1 MSKDKEDNFFTE
13 EEEEA
18 LSQKQKHFL
27 LALRKQLGNVSRAC
41 RVSHTGRSTVY
52 DWEKGVHNK
61 DTMDIFRTK
70 KREVYDSLKDD
81 VESIIYK
88 KIFTDHDTATTIFFA
103 KTKMKERG
111 YIERQ
116 EIDLDADMS
125 LEVQF
130 IE

>member
-1 MSKDKEDNFFTE
+1 
-13 EEEEA
+13 
-18 LSQKQKHFL
+18 
-27 LALRKQLGNVSRAC
+27 
-41 RVSHTGRSTVY
+41 
-52 DWEKGVHNK
+52 
-61 DTMDIFRTK
+61 
-70 KREVYDSLKDD
+70 VYDSLKDD

-111 YIERQ
+111 YVERQ